1 MTSPGGFP
9 QLSFLC
15 HREEF
20 QTQCGLSALSCLPQQ
35 EMAVVKLG
43 PLKPVLHRVVD
54 FCSPQSVFGG
64 QTRKLT
70 CHLALK
76 FDLSPYL
83 QTVTLRPHTHIH
95 STRSHVSTHT
105 HSTVAPMNCPVK
117 MLWGEQRGF
126 SGTFCLEPALSLFL
140 SGRITKGQESLWFM
154 R

>member
-43 PLKPVLHRVVD
+43 PLKPVLHGVVD

-70 CHLALK
+70 CHLSLK

-83 QTVTLRPHTHIH
+83 QTATPRPHSRCTQHTLTCEHTRTRH
-95 STRSHVSTHT
+95 SGPHELTREDAVRCAKRLLWNLLPWTSSVS
-105 HSTVAPMNCPVK
+105 V
-117 MLWGEQRGF
+117 
-126 SGTFCLEPALSLFL
+126 

-154 R
+154 T